1 MNTIQQ
7 ELSLSQQLDGSGY
20 RDCRRREG
28 RDHPRHDL
36 IRVTVAFLVKM
47 TNVEGEHLERS
58 AGGKVKE
65 GSNWFV
71 DYKSC
76 LSGTA
81 HGEDSSTLTTWWFHN
96 FPRYHGFIE
105 MIKS

>member
-7 ELSLSQQLDGSGY
+7 ELSISQRLGGSGY

-28 RDHPRHDL
+28 RDHPRYDL

-65 GSNWFV
+65 GFNGLHFFGNKTVHNRNRFLRFV
-71 DYKSC
+71 
-76 LSGTA
+76 
-81 HGEDSSTLTTWWFHN
+81 
-96 FPRYHGFIE
+96 
-105 MIKS
+105 